1 MSEYFWTAN
10 GQFIEKKI
18 IEHLSTDGSHFN
30 VKEDQICIDDT
41 CLSKN
46 DISQLKGLLPSF
58 NIIERSSVLELLTEY
73 EIKLYL
79 KEIFK
84 QIFLAST
91 DLDKV
96 GLLDKY
102 FIYGLYDSKSAD
114 KISFN
119 EFLLQKSDNIN
130 VVDFQDIYLNID
142 SMNISVSSLP
152 ENMIIDAIQ
161 TNNIKASDRLVF
173 VLSLGN
179 VQNVGIKYYSIM
191 YKNYVIQLMKLNVL
205 GESRWRIILF
215 TNNMLESI
223 YIKQDEIFNSKFKNS
238 LDIINIFNQRN
249 ELKLTE
255 FRNYIDNIR
264 AVSLLNGKFNL
275 DVFKNNIFTNF
286 YKKTLDLSNLT
297 DDHIMKKI
305 YNPLLFNKKDI
316 TLLQDQK
323 NYLGYYEL
331 HNSYILLE
339 DSEELE
345 LRLIYGKKNST
356 DIYKW
361 MLVYMKKE

>member
-1 MSEYFWTAN
+1 MSQYLWTAN
-10 GQFIEKKI
+10 GQFIKKNI
-18 IEHLSTDGSHFN
+18 IEHLQTNENNFN
-30 VKEDQICIDDT
+30 IKDDQICIDDT

-46 DISQLKGLLPSF
+46 EISQLKGLLPSF
-58 NIIERSSVLELLTEY
+58 NIIERSSILETLTDY

-79 KEIFK
+79 KDIFK
-84 QIFLAST
+84 KIFLASN
-91 DLDKV
+91 DLEKQNI
-96 GLLDKY
+96 LNEY
-102 FIYGLYDSKSAD
+102 FIYGLYDPKSAD

-119 EFLLQKSDNIN
+119 NFLLKKNNNIN
-130 VVDFQDIYLNID
+130 VIDFQDIYLNID
-142 SMNISVSSLP
+142 LMNLKQYSLP
-152 ENMIIDAIQ
+152 ENLIIEALK
-161 TNNIKASDRLVF
+161 TNNITITDRLIL
-173 VLSLGN
+173 VLSLGD
-179 VQNVGIKYYSIM
+179 VQNVGIKAYSTI
-191 YKNYVIQLMKLNVL
+191 YKNYTIQLIKVNIL
-205 GESRWRIILF
+205 GESKWRILLF
-215 TNNMLESI
+215 TNNMLESM
-223 YIKQDEIFNSKFKNS
+223 YIKQDENFNSKFKSS

-249 ELKLTE
+249 ELILTE

-264 AVSLLNGKFNL
+264 AVSLLNGQFNL

-305 YNPLLFNKKDI
+305 YNPLLFNKINI
-316 TLLQDQK
+316 TLLQDEK

-331 HNSYILLE
+331 SNSYILLE

-361 MLVYMKKE
+361 MLVYIKKV

>member
-10 GQFIEKKI
+10 GHFIEKKI

-30 VKEDQICIDDT
+30 VKEDQICIDET

-58 NIIERSSVLELLTEY
+58 NIIERSSSLEILTEY

-84 QIFLAST
+84 QLFLASS
-91 DLDKV
+91 DIDKI
-96 GLLDKY
+96 GLLNKY
-102 FIYGLYDSKSAD
+102 FIYGLYDPKSGD
-114 KISFN
+114 KLSFN
-119 EFLLQKSDNIN
+119 NFFLQKNDNVN
-130 VVDFQDIYLNID
+130 VIDFQDIYLNVD
-142 SMNISVSSLP
+142 SMSISVSSLP
-152 ENMIIDAIQ
+152 ENMIIEAIK
-161 TNNIKASDRLVF
+161 TNNMKASDRLVF
-173 VLSLGN
+173 VLSLGD
-179 VQNVGIKYYSIM
+179 VQNLGVKYYAIM
-191 YKNYVIQLMKLNVL
+191 YKNYTIQLMKLNIL
-205 GESRWRIILF
+205 GESIWKFILF
-215 TNNMLESI
+215 TNNMIESM
-223 YIKQDEIFNSKFKNS
+223 YIKQDEIFNLKFKNS

-264 AVSLLNGKFNL
+264 AVSLLDGKFNL

-286 YKKTLDLSNLT
+286 YKKTLDLTDLI

-305 YNPLLFNKKDI
+305 YNPVLFDKKNI
-316 TLLQDQK
+316 TLLQDEK
-323 NYLGYYEL
+323 NHLGYYEL

-339 DSEELE
+339 NSEELE